1 MPDYIEKI
9 LERLCHP
16 SPSTPQYS
24 PHEHFPITF
33 GGKGT
38 RQYATAPDL
47 SPPLSSSKYIQ
58 QVVGSLL
65 YYARAL
71 DNTILPALND
81 ISTQQSKPTQNTLK
95 KCKRLLDYVSTYK
108 HTFLRYYAS
117 NLILSVDSDAAY
129 LVAPGAKSRIAGF
142 FYFKH
147 APNGTPLKCINS
159 PIHVEC
165 RYLRHVV
172 ASAAETEVGGLFHNC
187 QTAIP
192 IRNCLIL
199 MNHPQPPT
207 PIKTD
212 NTTAEAFTYNN
223 ITIKK
228 AKSWDMRY
236 YWLCDR
242 ENQLHFKIYWKK
254 GTDPD
259 DPNNADYHTKH
270 HSVIHHKGVRHR
282 YVHDK
287 MNLLVSN
294 IDKYF
299 NAFDNMSTRL
309 RGCIDLHSTLG
320 Y

>member
-1 MPDYIEKI
+1 MNLKWNYAAGYVDISMPDYIEKI

-16 SPSTPQYS
+16 SPSAPQYS

-38 RQYATAPDL
+38 RQYATTPDI
-47 SPPLSSSKYIQ
+47 SPPLSSPKYIQ

-81 ISTQQSKPTQNTLK
+81 ISTQQSKPTENTLK

-117 NLILSVDSDAAY
+117 NMILSVDSDAAY

-147 APNGTPLKCINS
+147 APDGKPLLRINS

-165 RYLRHVV
+165 RYIRHVV
-172 ASAAETEVGGLFHNC
+172 ASAVEAEVGGLFHNC

-212 NTTAEAFTYNN
+212 NTTAQAFTYNN

-228 AKSWDMRY
+228 SKSWG
-236 YWLCDR
+236 
-242 ENQLHFKIYWKK
+242 HAI
-254 GTDPD
+254 
-259 DPNNADYHTKH
+259 
-270 HSVIHHKGVRHR
+270 
-282 YVHDK
+282 
-287 MNLLVSN
+287 LLV
-294 IDKYF
+294 
-299 NAFDNMSTRL
+299 T
-309 RGCIDLHSTLG
+309 
-320 Y
+320 